1 MSPFSFDTPV
11 AEATFVVFDFETT
24 GLDVTRGA
32 RVVEIG
38 ALKLERGDAVDHFL
52 TLVDPGVPIPAD
64 ATAVHGLTYADV
76 AGQPGLAGAFPGF
89 VAFAGDAAL
98 FAHNLPFD
106 LSFAAAATKELGLA
120 PLKNATVDLLGLARR
135 YYPHLESHKLESL
148 AQALN
153 VTNPAPHRAM
163 GDVAVESQLLLTFL
177 ALGTERGETETVRD
191 LVLLSRGIAPT
202 PDVSAE
208 AIVELEWAAAAQEAV
223 AIIYRG
229 SKGESSRSITPFSI
243 RTRGGLCYVAAY
255 CHASGAKREFRLE
268 RLRLAPG
275 DG

>member
-1 MSPFSFDTPV
+1 MDHPPFETPL
-11 AEATFVVFDFETT
+11 ADATFVVFDFETT

-38 ALKLERGDAVDHFL
+38 ALKLERGDVIDHFL

-64 ATAVHGLTYADV
+64 ATAVHGLTDADV
-76 AGQPGLAGAFPGF
+76 AGQAKLAETFPGF
-89 VAFAGDAAL
+89 ITFAGDAAL
-98 FAHNLPFD
+98 VAYNLPFD
-106 LSFAAAATKELGLA
+106 LSFAVAATKELGLG
-120 PLKNATVDLLGLARR
+120 PLKNATVDLLALARH
-135 YYPHLESHKLESL
+135 YYPSLESHKLESL
-148 AQALN
+148 ARALN
-153 VTNPAPHRAM
+153 VANPAPHRAM

-177 ALGTERGETETVRD
+177 AQGRERGETETVRD
-191 LVLLSRGIAPT
+191 LVLLSRGIPAT
-202 PDVSAE
+202 PDIRAE
-208 AIVELEWAAAAQEAV
+208 AIVKLEWAAAAQEAV

-229 SKGESSRSITPFSI
+229 SKGESSRSITPYGI
-243 RTRGGLCYVAAY
+243 RTRGGLSYVAAY

>member
-1 MSPFSFDTPV
+1 MDHPPFENPL

-24 GLDVTRGA
+24 GLDVMRGA
-32 RVVEIG
+32 RVVEVG
-38 ALKLERGDAVDHFL
+38 ALKLERGDVVDHFL
-52 TLVDPGVPIPAD
+52 TLVDPGVPIPTD
-64 ATAVHGLTYADV
+64 ATAIHGLTDADV
-76 AGQPGLAGAFPGF
+76 AGQAKLGEVFPRF
-89 VAFAGDAAL
+89 VNFAGDGAL

-106 LSFAAAATKELGLA
+106 LSFVVAATKELGLA
-120 PLKNATVDLLGLARR
+120 PLKNATVDLLALARH
-135 YYPHLESHKLESL
+135 YYPRLESYKLESL
-148 AQALN
+148 ARALN

-177 ALGTERGETETVRD
+177 ALGREREETETVRD

-202 PDVSAE
+202 RDVSAE

-229 SKGESSRSITPFSI
+229 SKGESSRSITPYSI
-243 RTRGGLCYVAAY
+243 RTRGGRCYVAAY

-268 RLRLAPG
+268 RLRLARG